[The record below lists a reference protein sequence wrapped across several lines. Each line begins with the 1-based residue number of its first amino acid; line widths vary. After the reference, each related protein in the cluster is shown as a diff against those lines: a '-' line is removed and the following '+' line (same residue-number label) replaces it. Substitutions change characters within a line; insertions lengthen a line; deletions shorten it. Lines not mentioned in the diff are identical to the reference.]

1 LPSADPRSFLYFS
14 HIATVDMF
22 RFFALFYFGA
32 SSVGAF
38 SVQPQVL
45 SAGSVLFSKK
55 GDADED
61 SHSHA
66 FSVGTFV
73 EFEEKTRVHVGKIL
87 QSEHKTNGARYEIE
101 DNEGKKYQHVADK
114 AVNFAIPAPNSP
126 AAASKL
132 FDEFCKASK
141 ASEKGLLAKLDISTE
156 LLELAWEE
164 SEEAEDHLLTAPQLV
179 ELVHS
184 HVASAI
190 EKYMAWKLLRSETS
204 HVFFKEIKDHGRVV
218 AFKAKARDA
227 VEASKEAFC
236 RDHGDSDLCVV

>member
-1 LPSADPRSFLYFS
+1 
-14 HIATVDMF
+14 MF
-22 RFFALFYFGA
+22 RFFALVYFGA

-45 SAGSVLFSKK
+45 SGSVLFSKK
-55 GDADED
+55 GDANEGGARP
-61 SHSHA
+61 SPQQHT

-73 EFEEKTRVHVGKIL
+73 EFEEKTRMHVGKIL
-87 QSEHKTNGARYEIE
+87 QSEHKTSGGTRYDIE
-101 DNEGKKYQHVADK
+101 DNEGKKYHVADK
-114 AVNFAIPAPNSP
+114 AVNFVIPAPNSP

-141 ASEKGLLAKLDISTE
+141 VSEKDLRAKLGISAE

-164 SEEAEDHLLTAPQLV
+164 SEQTEDHLLTAPQLI

-190 EKYMAWKLLRSETS
+190 EKYMAWKLLRSETA

-227 VEASKEAFC
+227 VETSKEAFC
-236 RDHGDSDLCVV
+236 RDHEDSDLCCVA

>member
-1 LPSADPRSFLYFS
+1 ML
-14 HIATVDMF
+14 
-22 RFFALFYFGA
+22 RFFALVCFGA

-38 SVQPQVL
+38 SVKPQML
-45 SAGSVLFSKK
+45 SSSVLFSKK
-55 GDADED
+55 SDADHED
-61 SHSHA
+61 A
-66 FSVGTFV
+66 PMFSVGTFV

-87 QSEHKTNGARYEIE
+87 QSEHNIKGARYEIE
-101 DNEGKKYQHVADK
+101 DNQGKQYHVADK
-114 AVNFAIPAPNSP
+114 FVNFAIPAPNSP

-141 ASEKGLLAKLDISTE
+141 VSEKDLRAKLEISTE

-164 SEEAEDHLLTAPQLV
+164 SEETEDHLLTAPQLI

-236 RDHGDSDLCVV
+236 RDHGDSDICVV

>member
-1 LPSADPRSFLYFS
+1 MIPSPSYF
-14 HIATVDMF
+14 AMVVML
-22 RFFALFYFGA
+22 RFFALVYFGA

-38 SVQPQVL
+38 SVKPQVL
-45 SAGSVLFSKK
+45 SGSMLFSKK
-55 GDADED
+55 GDAVED
-61 SHSHA
+61 A
-66 FSVGTFV
+66 ALPVGTFV

-87 QSEHKTNGARYEIE
+87 QSEHKANNGGVRYEIE
-101 DNEGKKYQHVADK
+101 DDEGKTYHVASK
-114 AVNFAIPAPNSP
+114 AVNFAIPAPSSP
-126 AAASKL
+126 SAALKL
-132 FDEFCKASK
+132 FDAFSKASK
-141 ASEKGLLAKLDISTE
+141 VSEKDLRAKLEISTE
-156 LLELAWEE
+156 LLELAWVE
-164 SEEAEDHLLTAPQLV
+164 SEETEDHLLTAPQLI